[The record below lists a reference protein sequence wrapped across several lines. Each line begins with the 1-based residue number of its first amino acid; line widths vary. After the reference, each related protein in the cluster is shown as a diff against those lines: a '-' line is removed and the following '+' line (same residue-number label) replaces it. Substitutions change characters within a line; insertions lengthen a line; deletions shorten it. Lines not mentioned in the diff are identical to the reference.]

1 MSNAIMNILV
11 WFYLNIGF
19 QFFKYIPRSG
29 IAVSYEDSVFNWLS
43 NHQLFCT
50 IPSPYYI
57 CTSGICGFLF
67 VHILTNTYYYLSF
80 CMKLKLQSF
89 GHLVQRQDSLEK
101 TLMLGK
107 IEGRKRRGWQ
117 DEVIGCHHWLNGH
130 EFQQTLGD
138 GEGQGSL
145 LCCSPWIHKESDMT

>member
-117 DEVIGCHHWLNGH
+117 RMRGLEA
-130 EFQQTLGD
+130 
-138 GEGQGSL
+138 SL
-145 LCCSPWIHKESDMT
+145 TRWTWIWANSGGWWGTRKPDVL